1 MRITK
6 GFKQTREH
14 LLEKRQP
21 GFSSINPAILKKSS
35 DILGKDFSTIDD
47 VVIEIINRVK
57 KGGDTAIRKLSNQ
70 FDGLWLDQ
78 LVVPDKTICEAYQ
91 LIDPMIVDALK
102 ISTKRAQSFHKSSLP
117 KTWFD
122 SQQGYGESINPVQ
135 RVGAY
140 IPGGS
145 APLPSTVIMTV
156 IPAKIA
162 GVKEVF
168 LFTPST
174 KTGSPDPSV
183 LVAADIVGAD
193 KVFQIG
199 GAQAIA
205 AMAYGT
211 ETIPPVDLICGP
223 GNIFVT
229 RAKKFMF
236 GEVGIDGL
244 YGPTETLIIADETAD
259 PALCAADLLAQAEH
273 DVMAMPIL
281 LTSSELIG
289 ERVLNE
295 LMIRVKELDRSSIAT
310 IAVEEHGCIGILNDL
325 EEMIQISNEFAPEHI
340 SLMVSDAA
348 NHVNKI
354 RNAGAI
360 FVGKWS
366 HEVLGD
372 YVAGPSHV
380 MPTGGTAKF
389 ISGLNVRTF
398 LKFSPVVNLEKNQAL
413 NLSKTAATIGRAEG
427 LTAHSKAAEMRE
439 NIKDISF

>member
-1 MRITK
+1 MKITK
-6 GFKQTREH
+6 GFEQTRSH
-14 LLEKRQP
+14 LIERRQLD
-21 GFSSINPAILKKSS
+21 FSNVSPDILKKSS
-35 DILGKDFSTIDD
+35 DLLGKQFSTIDE
-47 VVIEIINRVK
+47 VIIEIISRVK
-57 KGGDTAIRKLSNQ
+57 NDGDIALRKLSNQ
-70 FDGLWLDQ
+70 FEGVCPEQFEVSDQ
-78 LVVPDKTICEAYQ
+78 TISEAYQ
-91 LIDPMIVDALK
+91 LIDPEIVDALK
-102 ISTKRAQSFHKSSLP
+102 VSTKRAKHFHKSSIP

-122 SQQGYGESINPVQ
+122 SEQGYGESINPVQ

-156 IPAKIA
+156 VPAKIA
-162 GVKEVF
+162 GVTEVF
-168 LFTPST
+168 VFTPPT

-199 GAQAIA
+199 GAQAVA

-211 ETIPPVDLICGP
+211 ETIPAVDLICGP

-229 RAKKFMF
+229 RAKKMLF

-244 YGPTETLIIADETAD
+244 YGPTETLIIADESAD
-259 PALCAADLLAQAEH
+259 PVLCAADLLAQAEH

-281 LTSSELIG
+281 LTSSESIAK
-289 ERVLNE
+289 RVLKE

-310 IAVEEHGCIGILNDL
+310 VAVEEHGCIAILNDL
-325 EEMIQISNEFAPEHI
+325 DEMIQISNEFAPEHI
-340 SLMVSDAA
+340 SLMVADAE
-348 NHVNKI
+348 NQISRI

-389 ISGLNVRTF
+389 SSGLNVRTF
-398 LKFSPVVNLEKNQAL
+398 LKFSPVVNLQQDKAL
-413 NLSKTAATIGRAEG
+413 TLGKIAATIGRAEG

-439 NIKDISF
+439 NIKDSTL